1 MATVIYCMAGRVIW
15 KKRKE
20 LEGFLNPFN
29 ENPFSN
35 TVTTE
40 VQITHEQRRNSS
52 QASFRFDEDRGIHS
66 EGYDPYTVNVEVGP
80 QDKERSARPAILR
93 MRSLTRVAAVNEK
106 NAEAWLYARVA
117 FLFFLS
123 ILITWVSHQPEP
135 SSTSRLTRPNQV
147 PSSVNRVYALAYPD
161 RVNFPLNLAS
171 AVVLPLQG
179 FWNVIVYCITSQ
191 TACKGLWNAKWRGRG
206 SRAHSTTNTFT
217 KNDSNRAFRTPKS
230 NIRRLDSDI
239 TSVTSLADH

>member
-1 MATVIYCMAGRVIW
+1 MLYGIVWYVSTHLTPIHGELIVSRVAIIMATVIYCMAGRVIW
-15 KKRKE
+15 KRRKE

-29 ENPFSN
+29 ENPFPN

-80 QDKERSARPAILR
+80 QDQERAARPAILR

-123 ILITWVSHQPEP
+123 ILITWVSQ
-135 SSTSRLTRPNQV
+135 
-147 PSSVNRVYALAYPD
+147 
-161 RVNFPLNLAS
+161 
-171 AVVLPLQG
+171 
-179 FWNVIVYCITSQ
+179 
-191 TACKGLWNAKWRGRG
+191 
-206 SRAHSTTNTFT
+206 
-217 KNDSNRAFRTPKS
+217 RTPAVL
-230 NIRRLDSDI
+230 N
-239 TSVTSLADH
+239 

>member
-1 MATVIYCMAGRVIW
+1 MLIDLQIWCWIDVQWDFLRVAMLYGIVWYVSTHLTPIHGELIVSRVAIIMATVIYCMAGRVIW
-15 KKRKE
+15 KRRKE

-29 ENPFSN
+29 ENPFPN

-80 QDKERSARPAILR
+80 QDQERAARPAILR

-123 ILITWVSHQPEP
+123 ILITWVSQ
-135 SSTSRLTRPNQV
+135 
-147 PSSVNRVYALAYPD
+147 
-161 RVNFPLNLAS
+161 
-171 AVVLPLQG
+171 
-179 FWNVIVYCITSQ
+179 
-191 TACKGLWNAKWRGRG
+191 
-206 SRAHSTTNTFT
+206 
-217 KNDSNRAFRTPKS
+217 RTPAVL
-230 NIRRLDSDI
+230 N
-239 TSVTSLADH
+239 